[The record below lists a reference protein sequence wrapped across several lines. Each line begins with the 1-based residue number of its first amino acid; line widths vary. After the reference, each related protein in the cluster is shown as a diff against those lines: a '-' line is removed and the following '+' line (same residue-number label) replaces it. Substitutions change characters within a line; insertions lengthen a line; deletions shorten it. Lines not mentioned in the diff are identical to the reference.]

1 VKVGDL
7 VRITNEGA
15 DNIDEIGIDKGSVG
29 IIVQVEPDHRHCVTR
44 RKDHRGMGELYT
56 IIVNNRRMPYLCDCE
71 IEKL

>member
-1 VKVGDL
+1 MKVGDL

-29 IIVQVEPDHRHCVTR
+29 IIVQVETDNPCVTR
-44 RKDHRGMGELYT
+44 RKDHRDKGDLYT
-56 IIVNNRRMPYLCDCE
+56 IIVNNRRIPYLFDCE